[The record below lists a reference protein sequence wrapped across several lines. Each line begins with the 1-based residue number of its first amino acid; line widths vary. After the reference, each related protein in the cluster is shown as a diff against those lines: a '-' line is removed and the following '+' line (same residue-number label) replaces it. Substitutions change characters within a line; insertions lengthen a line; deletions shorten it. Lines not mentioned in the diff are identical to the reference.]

1 MHGGLT
7 DVVAG
12 AARGEA
18 AIKSIM
24 DAHPGASIELLAPLD
39 VSDDASV
46 AAAAG
51 SLAGSPPLY
60 ALVNN
65 AGIMDSDTR

>member
-1 MHGGLT
+1 
-7 DVVAG
+7 
-12 AARGEA
+12 
-18 AIKSIM
+18 M

-65 AGIMDSDTR
+65 AGIMDADTR